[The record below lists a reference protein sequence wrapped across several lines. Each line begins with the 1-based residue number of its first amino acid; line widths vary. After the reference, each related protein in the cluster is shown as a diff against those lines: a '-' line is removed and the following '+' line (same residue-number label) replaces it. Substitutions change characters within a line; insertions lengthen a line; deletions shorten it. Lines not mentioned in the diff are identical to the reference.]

1 MTTSDRPCHS
11 KYQTKP
17 EATLQLKSMGRQ
29 GISKKIYIN
38 NPIINT
44 LAYEKTQVTTQKT
57 QHKLITGEIQACKTQ
72 LTPQPSSS

>member
-1 MTTSDRPCHS
+1 
-11 KYQTKP
+11 
-17 EATLQLKSMGRQ
+17 MGRQ